1 MGTFNLGTYIC
12 NSTYSLSLLLKMI
25 VQVLFVVALISS
37 GAMSAPTDNAKADPQ
52 PRDDTADLQ
61 AAGGHLSVY
70 GGLGELG
77 YGGYGG
83 YGHVGYGGY
92 GHGGYGSYGGHHG
105 GYGSGYGNSY
115 GHSGYTSINKVVKH
129 GSHGHAG
136 GFENGGYGD
145 TSYGGGYYKK

>member
-1 MGTFNLGTYIC
+1 MCYSNNWICVTF
-12 NSTYSLSLLLKMI
+12 
-25 VQVLFVVALISS
+25 QVLFVVALISS
-37 GAMSAPTDNAKADPQ
+37 GVMSAPTDNAKADPQ

-77 YGGYGG
+77 NGGYGG
-83 YGHVGYGGY
+83 YGHGGYGGYGHGGYGGY